1 MSPGEVTDDVTL
13 FTWKTDDLLVIIL
26 QTTGISPTLAA
37 FPGDRLLSAFPDD
50 LFSSIL
56 VN

>member
-1 MSPGEVTDDVTL
+1 MMSPFLPEKLTT
-13 FTWKTDDLLVIIL
+13 FLVIIL

-50 LFSSIL
+50 RFSSIL